1 MGRRRKRMPGIRDR
15 VAVVGMGCTR
25 FGELFNWSDQ
35 DLMVESCHAALEDAK
50 LDLKEIK
57 AAWLGIQGAETGF
70 SGCKLARALKTD
82 YIPVT
87 RGEKYC
93 ATGIEAFRKAA
104 YAVAAGIY
112 DIALA

>member
-1 MGRRRKRMPGIRDR
+1 MPGIRDR

-25 FGELFNWSDQ
+25 FGELFHWSDQ

-50 LDLKEIK
+50 IDLKEIK
-57 AAWLGIQGAETGF
+57 AAWLGLQGAETGF
-70 SGCKLARALKTD
+70 GGCKLARALKTD

-87 RGEKYC
+87 RVENYC
-93 ATGIEAFRKAA
+93 ATGIEAFRNAS

-112 DIALA
+112 DIALACGV